1 MTVTSLVTTSAA
13 KRHRRGGICRGDA
26 RLQFFGATGCR
37 ATIYARLWRRVVRM
51 TLLVVAKMAGMT
63 EIQHGRCAHI
73 PWQILFLM
81 HHPLQV
87 LFFCLLL
94 FLCLTVPSAASG
106 LEGGS
111 CVLQCALNL
120 RGGITSPQPGKEH
133 PSAKLDRAPAQ
144 GGVVETPTDAV
155 VPDSTVGLLK
165 ALGSEGANGTVT
177 PAGEVLPQ
185 QRRRRQANEN
195 QRVAGS
201 PTRPVAALRLG
212 ARKGSIRA
220 LKRGFGFI
228 RLDAFD
234 GEPSPTDVFFDFAE
248 QVWLFSLCCCPPG
261 RPTAASPRCGCC
273 LAPMRRPANSECI
286 CACCRLGRTG
296 RSPHQ
301 GGAPRRQGCLR
312 SLHRCLSQ
320 SSR

>member
-1 MTVTSLVTTSAA
+1 MCTP
-13 KRHRRGGICRGDA
+13 
-26 RLQFFGATGCR
+26 
-37 ATIYARLWRRVVRM
+37 TIFLAHPVEQQPVSCWRRVVRM
-51 TLLVVAKMAGMT
+51 TQLVVAKMAGMT

-120 RGGITSPQPGKEH
+120 RGGITSPQQGKEH
-133 PSAKLDRAPAQ
+133 PSPSLDRAPAQ
-144 GGVVETPTDAV
+144 YGVVETATDAV
-155 VPDSTVGLLK
+155 VPDGTVGLLK

-177 PAGEVLPQ
+177 SAVEVLPP
-185 QRRRRQANEN
+185 QRRRRQANEI

-220 LKRGFGFI
+220 LKKGFGFI
-228 RLDAFD
+228 RLDTFD

-248 QVWLFSLCCCPPG
+248 QVWLF
-261 RPTAASPRCGCC
+261 
-273 LAPMRRPANSECI
+273 
-286 CACCRLGRTG
+286 
-296 RSPHQ
+296 
-301 GGAPRRQGCLR
+301 
-312 SLHRCLSQ
+312 
-320 SSR
+320 